1 MWRRKVLIY
10 KNILINR
17 YWSFISFLVLASGRA
32 YCGKRL
38 SVNEG
43 DILYGSMK
51 KNLDNSWT
59 VNSTD
64 ITKNT

>member
-1 MWRRKVLIY
+1 ML
-10 KNILINR
+10 N
-17 YWSFISFLVLASGRA
+17 SGRA
-32 YCGKRL
+32 YCGKKLR
-38 SVNEG
+38 VNEG